1 MSSWMRAAP
10 VTVTA
15 MVDTSSANPLP
26 RRPLGPPRSNVTHLR
41 HASGAAPPNKPRTR
55 GLADVRAQ
63 TSTGASAGRLSMKEL
78 TEKTALPAPGGP

>member
-1 MSSWMRAAP
+1 MDSWMRAAP

-15 MVDTSSANPLP
+15 IGRHLLKK
-26 RRPLGPPRSNVTHLR
+26 RPLSAAAGAAARTSVTLVAHS
-41 HASGAAPPNKPRTR
+41 AAAPPNNREPS
-55 GLADVRAQ
+55 AH

>member
-1 MSSWMRAAP
+1 MGSWMRAAP

-15 MVDTSSANPLP
+15 MGRHLLEKPLSAAVAAAARTSVTLVA
-26 RRPLGPPRSNVTHLR
+26 RSG
-41 HASGAAPPNKPRTR
+41 SAPPDNREPS
-55 GLADVRAQ
+55 AQ